1 METKVEKIRTKKW
14 AIKWLLIAFALIL
27 ISCVGASALQ
37 TNFGKTQVYT
47 FKVPTSDGKYLSCN
61 MYRPKEASADNKV
74 PLVIAMAGTYASKEQ
89 MDIPGIELS
98 RRGIAVITF
107 DPYMHGLSSGGTEP
121 YSEFAWTDAG
131 MIALVEFA
139 SDNLD
144 FVDNTKIGVTG
155 HSLGGRVISNTLAHY
170 GVAYENALAE
180 AQNPDS
186 DGGEEITAEEQAYA
200 DSQNKVM
207 AAFASGVQ
215 TSEISFGE
223 RDDTFAVHGIQ
234 GAPEDKP
241 MPKMAY
247 ASVAVYNGF
256 NDEFGRGNYQVDGV
270 AYPLNYHPDMIHL
283 LNQVLPEDQKVAV
296 GDTPEAG
303 FELDTYYGSAEDHTL
318 RIFYNPPEIHAYERF
333 SATEASCIS
342 DFFTTAFEMDNP
354 IAPGNQYWR
363 IKEIFNCIGLIG
375 MFLLV
380 VPMASLLMNLNI
392 FKGLAV
398 AVPEKLPALKTGKS
412 KLIFWGVLLISAIL
426 SWQFFLPAIDI
437 ARVIFPAQQGQNTL
451 TWLFPQSMTNFIWIW
466 AMFNTIVGLA
476 FFFITYHF
484 SSKKNGVT
492 PDNWGIKISARD
504 LGRTLLLALMVIAAF
519 FSVVFIAN
527 YFFVVDFRIW
537 VLAIKVF
544 KPIHI
549 VYALSYAVMFFPYYF
564 MVSLSTNGSRRVAGQ
579 NEFVNLLI
587 CGVGNILGLALMQA
601 VMYLNVYVFN
611 PGINPY
617 GSACLN
623 CIQTYQLLVLLFVA
637 PILTRYLFKLTG
649 KMWLGSFVT
658 CLMVVTINVANSML
672 HIPA

>member
-1 METKVEKIRTKKW
+1 MEKIRTKKW
-14 AIKWLLIAFALIL
+14 AVRWLCISLALIL
-27 ISCVGASALQ
+27 ISCIGASMLQ
-37 TNFGKTQVYT
+37 TNFGHTQVYT
-47 FKVPTSDGKYLSCN
+47 FKLPTSDGKYLSCN
-61 MYRPKEASADNKV
+61 MYRPETATSENKV

-98 RRGIAVITF
+98 RRGIAVITY

-131 MIALVEFA
+131 MIALVEYA
-139 SDNLD
+139 SANLD

-155 HSLGGRVISNTLAHY
+155 HSLGGRVISNTLAYY
-170 GVAYENALAE
+170 GVEYEHALE
-180 AQNPDS
+180 AAQLEDS
-186 DGGEEITAEEQAYA
+186 DGGTEITEAEQAA
-200 DSQNKVM
+200 AEAKNKVM

-234 GAPEDKP
+234 GAPEDKE
-241 MPKMAY
+241 MPRMAY

-283 LNQVLPEDQKVAV
+283 LNQVLPDDEKVAV
-296 GDTPEAG
+296 GDTPAAG
-303 FELDTYYGSAEDHTL
+303 FELDTYYGSAADHTL

-333 SATEASCIS
+333 SPTEAECVV
-342 DFFTTAFEMDNP
+342 DFFTTAFEMENP
-354 IAPGNQYWR
+354 IPVENQYWLT
-363 IKEIFNCIGLIG
+363 KEVFNCIGLIG

-380 VPMASLLMNLNI
+380 VPLASLFLNLKI
-392 FKGLAV
+392 FNGLAV
-398 AVPEKLPALKTGKS
+398 ATPAKLPAVKGVKS
-412 KLIFWGVLLISAIL
+412 NLIFWGGLLVSAIL

-437 ARVIFPAQQGQNTL
+437 ARDVFPSQQGQNTL

-466 AMFNTIVGLA
+466 AMFNTIVGLLI
-476 FFFITYHF
+476 FFLVYKFNG
-484 SSKKNGVT
+484 KKNGVT
-492 PDNWGIKISARD
+492 TEQWGIRISGKD
-504 LGRTLLLALMVIAAF
+504 FLRTLLLALMVMVCF

-527 YFFVVDFRIW
+527 YFFVTDFRIW

-564 MVSLSTNGSRRVAGQ
+564 MVSLTTNGSRRVAGQ

-587 CGVGNILGLALMQA
+587 CGIGNILGLALMQA

-637 PILTRYLFKLTG
+637 PVLSRFLFKLTG
-649 KMWLGSFVT
+649 KMWLGSLVT

>member
-1 METKVEKIRTKKW
+1 MEKVRTKKW
-14 AIKWLLIAFALIL
+14 AIRWLAISLVLIL
-27 ISCVGASALQ
+27 ISCIGASMLQ

-47 FKVPTSDGKYLSCN
+47 FKLPTSDGKYLSCN
-61 MYRPKEASADNKV
+61 MYRPEEASADNKV

-131 MIALVEFA
+131 MIALVEYA
-139 SDNLD
+139 YNNLD

-155 HSLGGRVISNTLAHY
+155 HSLGGRVISNTLAYY
-170 GVAYENALAE
+170 GVAYEHALE
-180 AQNPDS
+180 DAQSPDS
-186 DGGEEITAEEQAYA
+186 DGGIEITAEELAYA
-200 DSQNKVM
+200 ESQNKVM

-234 GAPEDKP
+234 GAPEDKE
-241 MPKMAY
+241 MPRMAY
-247 ASVAVYNGF
+247 ASIAVYNGF

-283 LNQVLPEDQKVAV
+283 LNQVLPDDEKIVV

-333 SATEASCIS
+333 SATEAACIS
-342 DFFTTAFEMDNP
+342 DFFTTAFEMENP
-354 IAPGNQYWR
+354 IDSNNQYWR
-363 IKEIFNCIGLIG
+363 IKEIFNCIGLVG

-380 VPMASLLMNLNI
+380 VPIASLFMNLSI
-392 FKGLAV
+392 FKDLAV
-398 AVPEKLPALKTGKS
+398 AVPEKLPAIKSGKS
-412 KLIFWGVLLISAIL
+412 KLVFWGGLLISAVL

-437 ARVIFPAQQGQNTL
+437 ARSVFPSQQGQNTL

-466 AMFNTIVGLA
+466 AMFNTVVGLIL
-476 FFFITYHF
+476 FFVTYKF
-484 SSKKNGVT
+484 FGSKNGVT
-492 PDNWGIKISARD
+492 TEHWGIKISLKD
-504 LGRTLLLALMVIAAF
+504 FGRTLLLALMVAVTF
-519 FSVVFIAN
+519 FGVVFLAN

-549 VYALSYAVMFFPYYF
+549 VYALSYAIMFFPYYF
-564 MVSLSTNGSRRVAGQ
+564 MVSLTTNGSRRIAGQ

-587 CGVGNILGLALMQA
+587 CGIGNILGLALMQA

-637 PILTRYLFKLTG
+637 PILSRFLFKLTG

-658 CLMVVTINVANSML
+658 CLLVVTINVANSML